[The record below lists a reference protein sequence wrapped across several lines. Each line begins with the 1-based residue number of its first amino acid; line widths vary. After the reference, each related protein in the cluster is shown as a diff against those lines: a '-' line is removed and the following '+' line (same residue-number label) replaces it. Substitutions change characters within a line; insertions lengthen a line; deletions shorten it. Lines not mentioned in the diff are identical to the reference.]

1 MPYDC
6 PRIGDQVVIND
17 FGWQM
22 MPGIPLKRG
31 RIYTIVSVSP
41 TRDQWYDFGDK
52 RCPSVEVEP
61 AINNK
66 TILSVY
72 FNKRKTMKIPKK
84 ASDSGWPL
92 VLTVFNSATQTD
104 EQYVRVRDGELLDE
118 QSGAANNVTYVKLRN
133 NKADV
138 TQYYSPFLPATEEPD
153 EVRIKLLKM
162 TPIGGDTPE
171 DALKFAA
178 DIEVRGLT
186 PLVVPPAFR

>member
-1 MPYDC
+1 MAEYQV
-6 PRIGDQVVIND
+6 PRVGDQVVLNE
-17 FGWQM
+17 FGRQM
-22 MPGIPLKRG
+22 LPHFTPKRG
-31 RIYTIVSVSP
+31 QLFTVVRIETELG
-41 TRDQWYDFGDK
+41 WYDFGDK
-52 RCPSVEVEP
+52 HCRIIQVFPEITGEL
-61 AINNK
+61 
-66 TILSVY
+66 LSVY

-118 QSGAANNVTYVKLRN
+118 QSGVANNVTYVKLRN

-178 DIEVRGLT
+178 DIELRGLT